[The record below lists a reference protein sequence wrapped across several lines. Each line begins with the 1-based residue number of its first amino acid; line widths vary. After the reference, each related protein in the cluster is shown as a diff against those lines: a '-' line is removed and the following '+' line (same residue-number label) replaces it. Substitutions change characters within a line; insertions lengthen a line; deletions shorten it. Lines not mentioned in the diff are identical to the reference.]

1 MSISSE
7 DLRSIFLFSS
17 FADADLAILRQVVS
31 ARDYAPRCLVFAQ
44 GEPSP
49 GLWFVRR
56 GSVRLYRVNPT
67 GREFT
72 LCIARPHSLP
82 CLGGCPLMDGDT
94 SPVSAETLEPSTV
107 YFIERQ
113 RALETAGRQQAMAS
127 LIARVLANHTRYLMR
142 LNSGLALRCSMT
154 RLVDLLLTYMEERG
168 RATGRGIELDLDIT
182 HELLASVL
190 GTTPQMVAQDFLK
203 LERAGVVDARGKHI
217 LILRPERLAAML

>member
-1 MSISSE
+1 
-7 DLRSIFLFSS
+7 
-17 FADADLAILRQVVS
+17 
-31 ARDYAPRCLVFAQ
+31 
-44 GEPSP
+44 
-49 GLWFVRR
+49 
-56 GSVRLYRVNPT
+56 
-67 GREFT
+67 
-72 LCIARPHSLP
+72 
-82 CLGGCPLMDGDT
+82 
-94 SPVSAETLEPSTV
+94 
-107 YFIERQ
+107 
-113 RALETAGRQQAMAS
+113 MAS

-190 GTTPQMVAQDFLK
+190 GATPQMVAQDFLK